1 MLMIDPPPSA
11 AISAP
16 KTCVTWKVPSRFTST
31 MRRNESIGRSGS

>member
-1 MLMIDPPPSA
+1 MLMIDPPAAA

-16 KTCVTWKVPSRFTST
+16 NTWITWKVPSRFTST